1 MIGVVYAD
9 IETGAYLG
17 DYVGRHSPPSN
28 AVVVP
33 YAPEDARQIWNGE
46 VWLPVPITAADIAE
60 RRWRVE
66 TAGLTVD
73 GLAIATD
80 DRSKLLINGA
90 AVEAMLDPSYQMQW
104 KTPAGFVELT
114 ASQVLA
120 VARAVR
126 AHVQACFDREA
137 ELLAQLDAGTFESGM
152 LDEGWP
158 E

>member
-1 MIGVVYAD
+1 MTIYVDVG
-9 IETGAYLG
+9 GRYLG
-17 DYVGRHSPPSN
+17 DFVGAGAPPGALEV
-28 AVVVP
+28 AV
-33 YAPEDARQIWNGE
+33 APHDARQIWNGE

-104 KTPAGFVELT
+104 KTPSGFVELT

-137 ELLAQLDAGTFESGM
+137 DLLAQLDAGTFEPGM